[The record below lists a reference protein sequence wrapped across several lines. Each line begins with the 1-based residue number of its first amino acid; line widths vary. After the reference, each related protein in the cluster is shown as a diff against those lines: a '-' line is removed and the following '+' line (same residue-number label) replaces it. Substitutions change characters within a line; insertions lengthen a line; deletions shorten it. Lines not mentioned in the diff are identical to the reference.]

1 MLVKAAT
8 ENYRDWVHQ
17 NNVCLLVKE
26 TAWVVSLHNLFAIFV
41 TSLQSFANVMETA
54 GRVQIT
60 NSFYG
65 VNKLTDNWNLFKKE
79 STRPK
84 LTLYLPSVENMV
96 AYML

>member
-26 TAWVVSLHNLFAIFV
+26 TAGIVSLHNLFGHFRNFPPKFCQRNGD
-41 TSLQSFANVMETA
+41 SRSCANYK
-54 GRVQIT
+54 
-60 NSFYG
+60 FYG
-65 VNKLTDNWNLFKKE
+65 VNKLTDNWNLLKKE